1 MKRQE
6 IFAERSISSVALS
19 TRLLEIQQKPT
30 IDLAEAEVCTL
41 SLPETGVDVACR
53 IIDWAKLDPA
63 APSGRTARLR
73 KIAMAALSWLALS
86 CNASHAEKPASGSPL
101 HDPLEHPLF
110 SDYSI
115 APIDPRLLDFK
126 QGLIDLGYNFQV
138 NYTGEIAGNP
148 RGGGQR
154 SAIYEGL
161 LELGLDGDLH
171 RIMGWAGGSFH
182 INAFQI
188 HGHGLT
194 NFNVFNFSTISGI
207 EARPT
212 TRLFE
217 AWFEQELFGGFASVR
232 IGQLAA
238 DSEFL
243 NSDFD
248 ALYWNGTFGWPN
260 FASSNL
266 PGTGPGYPF
275 ATPGI
280 RLKLMPDPNITL
292 LFALFNGDPSGSR
305 FDVALSQI
313 DNCCG
318 INFRLRDPPL
328 LMGQAE
334 FDYILPFPQTDLA
347 GKLRLGSWYHFGTF
361 NDNFIASDGLPLVE
375 PHGDIGPFRHVGDV
389 AVWAILDQMIWN
401 LDAVDQWTGIG
412 VFVQAMAA
420 PQNRNL
426 VSLEIQA
433 GINFMGIVPGRPAD
447 IFGAAFSYT
456 RVSPF
461 VSAAQRLE
469 ANFSEDRILVQ
480 NYEVMFEATYQ
491 AEIVQG
497 FVLQPV
503 FQYVF
508 NPGAGALD
516 PLSAIPRR
524 IPDAA
529 VFGLR
534 SVVKF

>member
-1 MKRQE
+1 MRARTRGPRGGGLG
-6 IFAERSISSVALS
+6 FA
-19 TRLLEIQQKPT
+19 
-30 IDLAEAEVCTL
+30 
-41 SLPETGVDVACR
+41 
-53 IIDWAKLDPA
+53 A
-63 APSGRTARLR
+63 AMLC
-73 KIAMAALSWLALS
+73 LALS
-86 CNASHAEKPASGSPL
+86 CGPARGENPAAGSPL
-101 HDPLEHPLF
+101 HDPLAHPLF
-110 SDYSI
+110 TDYSI
-115 APIDPRLLDFK
+115 APIDPRLLEFK

-138 NYTGEIAGNP
+138 NYTGEVAGNP
-148 RGGGQR
+148 VGGGQQ

-161 LELGLDGDLH
+161 LELGLDGDLD
-171 RIMGWAGGSFH
+171 RIMGWKGASFH
-182 INAFQI
+182 VNAFQI

-194 NFNVFNFSTISGI
+194 TYNIFNFSTISGI

-217 AWFEQELFGGFASVR
+217 AWFEQEVLGGLASIR

-260 FASSNL
+260 FSANNL

-280 RLKLMPDPNITL
+280 RLKIKPDAQTTL
-292 LFALFNGDPSGSR
+292 LLGLFNGDPAGSG
-305 FDVALSQI
+305 FDFSLAQV

-318 INFRLRDPPL
+318 INFRLQDPPL
-328 LMGQAE
+328 AVGQAE
-334 FDYILPFPQTDLA
+334 FDYTLPLGPRGLA
-347 GKLRLGSWYHFGTF
+347 GKLRLGSWYHFGPF
-361 NDNFIASDGLPLVE
+361 NDQFVARDGLPLVAPASNGE
-375 PHGDIGPFRHVGDV
+375 ALFHTGDAAIY
-389 AVWAILDQMIWN
+389 AILDQM
-401 LDAVDQWTGIG
+401 VWTAPGDDPWKGIG
-412 VFVQAMAA
+412 AFIQVMAA
-420 PQNRNL
+420 PPDRNL

-433 GINFMGIVPGRPAD
+433 GLNFMGIVPRRPVD

-461 VSAAQRLE
+461 VSASQRLE
-469 ANFSEDRILVQ
+469 AGLSDDRILVQ
-480 NYEVMFEATYQ
+480 NYEIMLEATYQ

-497 FVLQPV
+497 LVLQPE

-508 NPGAGALD
+508 HPGGGAID
-516 PLSAIPRR
+516 PLNPSRGR

-534 SVVKF
+534 TVMKF

>member
-1 MKRQE
+1 MATGQ
-6 IFAERSISSVALS
+6 IFEARRFGSAAACARARWPRGVGLVAS
-19 TRLLEIQQKPT
+19 LL
-30 IDLAEAEVCTL
+30 C
-41 SLPETGVDVACR
+41 
-53 IIDWAKLDPA
+53 
-63 APSGRTARLR
+63 
-73 KIAMAALSWLALS
+73 LALS
-86 CNASHAEKPASGSPL
+86 SSPARGENPASGSPL
-101 HDPLEHPLF
+101 HDPLAHPLF
-110 SDYSI
+110 TEYSI

-138 NYTGEIAGNP
+138 NYTGEVAGNP
-148 RGGGQR
+148 VGGGQQ

-161 LELGLDGDLH
+161 LELGIDGDLD
-171 RIMGWAGGSFH
+171 RIMGWKGASFH
-182 INAFQI
+182 VNAFQI

-194 NFNVFNFSTISGI
+194 TYNIFNFSTISGI

-217 AWFEQELFGGFASVR
+217 AWFEQELLGGLASIR

-260 FASSNL
+260 FASNNL

-280 RLKLMPDPNITL
+280 RLKIMPDEQITL
-292 LFALFNGDPSGSR
+292 QVAVFNGDPAGTG
-305 FDVALSQI
+305 FDFPSAQI
-313 DNCCG
+313 ANCCG
-318 INFRLRDPPL
+318 INFRLQDPPFVV
-328 LMGQAE
+328 GQAE
-334 FDYILPFPQTDLA
+334 FDYALPLVPAGLA
-347 GKLRLGSWYHFGTF
+347 GKLRLGSWYHFGPF
-361 NDNFIASDGLPLVE
+361 DDQFIARDGLPLAD
-375 PHGDIGPFRHVGDV
+375 PASNGDALRLTGD
-389 AVWAILDQMIWN
+389 AAIYAILDQMIWTVPG
-401 LDAVDQWTGIG
+401 DDRWKG
-412 VFVQAMAA
+412 VGAFVQVMAA
-420 PQNRNL
+420 PPDRNL
-426 VSLEIQA
+426 ISLEIQA
-433 GINFMGIVPGRPAD
+433 GLNFMGIVPGRPVD

-461 VSAAQRLE
+461 VSASQRLQAALSGE
-469 ANFSEDRILVQ
+469 PTPIQD
-480 NYEVMFEATYQ
+480 YEIMLEATYQ

-497 FVLQPV
+497 LILQPD

-508 NPGAGALD
+508 RPGGGAINPLNPSTG
-516 PLSAIPRR
+516 R

-534 SVVKF
+534 TVVKF